1 MVPASHRDLPMG
13 AMRCACPGPWASWAL
28 VALVPCGAPY
38 GLVNVRRSG
47 VRAGGRWSRRASPWN
62 KAAACGQAR
71 AGQGQAFE
79 GEIRSR
85 LFAECINAVFHTAK
99 NLWRIWTGLAPDGK
113 ARAIPLARSER
124 RAGRGVQG
132 PPRASAQRCRRC
144 RPWSQQATE
153 SALGPLEMAPAGTG
167 PGRLTCGED
176 RHVRPGGALDG
187 DGQRSGGVLLL
198 PAVRVCGQGRLLLP
212 VDQKG
217 VGCRCCRGCS
227 PWGSWSVPWFC

>member
-1 MVPASHRDLPMG
+1 MRARHWGHGTDEWFLLGPGTDRGGPCAVPARDRVGVMG
-13 AMRCACPGPWASWAL
+13 VGCPRAVWRSLWSCQRAGW
-28 VALVPCGAPY
+28 
-38 GLVNVRRSG
+38 SG

-79 GEIRSR
+79 GEIRSG
-85 LFAECINAVFHTAK
+85 LFAEWINAVFHTAK

-113 ARAIPLARSER
+113 ARAIPLACSER

-198 PAVRVCGQGRLLLP
+198 PAVRV
-212 VDQKG
+212 
-217 VGCRCCRGCS
+217 
-227 PWGSWSVPWFC
+227 